1 MKIPLPIEVV
11 APTGIEPVSKVRK
24 LLFYPLNY
32 GAKNFSKVAYNFKF
46 FGGRENIDLKRLN
59 HFYF

>member
-1 MKIPLPIEVV
+1 F
-11 APTGIEPVSKVRK
+11 RK

-59 HFYF
+59 HFYFKNLLDERSKCLLL